1 MSSSP
6 SIYISHAWGG
16 ESEIIT
22 QQIVERFKKENLN
35 ITLDKN
41 DLGYRESITKFMEN
55 LGQADAIILVISNKY
70 LHSEY
75 CMFELLQIYDNKN
88 ILERIFPVVLD
99 EVSIAKSTDR
109 LELVKYWEN
118 QSTELETKIRELQSL
133 GHIDGITDDLNL
145 YYNIRNKIAKLTSIL
160 KDINTLNVGTH
171 RDSDFSHLVS
181 AVKKQIAN
189 KDTSTSETD
198 IPTINTALKTSEDIK
213 VEDPSKKKVTDQ
225 NGDNTKLN
233 TVFKYLVIAA
243 LFLPVGFLLK
253 SLNDNNES
261 GAKSQLAD
269 KVELVKPNPVP
280 NDSQNYKALL
290 EHDGSEVEKDN
301 IQTVV
306 QQKSNSLKES
316 EPTQYIKPAQ
326 PTKDAPGNTV
336 ETKMALPE
344 SKEVTEN
351 AILEAP
357 DKNREVLKEYN
368 VPFQYIEVKFTEDL
382 SSNHLSKGQT
392 VYIENVNPILY
403 GSKIIIPKS
412 AQVKC
417 LIKDAIS
424 SNNGSVGLLSLQ
436 IESVKA
442 VNNEWIP
449 LQYPVY
455 SLKKRAEIVFKKGQ
469 TISKVKLPSFKIA
482 IN

>member
-55 LGQADAIILVISNKY
+55 LGQADAIVLVISNKY

-171 RDSDFSHLVS
+171 RDSGFNHLVTS
-181 AVKKQIAN
+181 VQKHLAKRFNIEAETTTPVIQDKIIEKQADFN
-189 KDTSTSETD
+189 VDEE
-198 IPTINTALKTSEDIK
+198 L
-213 VEDPSKKKVTDQ
+213 KKKIVHSEEDK
-225 NGDNTKLN
+225 NKLN
-233 TVFKYLVIAA
+233 SIFKYLVMLA
-243 LFLPVGFLLK
+243 LIVPVGFLISNLTDQK
-253 SLNDNNES
+253 EVPNNVAEKNKDTVNTTLLATDQDNNPTTQEVIQTDNDNIKPNQHVIESSNIKPSNAAIISSPSLNSNLSKKEEEKPS
-261 GAKSQLAD
+261 G
-269 KVELVKPNPVP
+269 EVKPLIVP
-280 NDSQNYKALL
+280 ENTTKEDMPKA
-290 EHDGSEVEKDN
+290 SEIKKTY
-301 IQTVV
+301 TV
-306 QQKSNSLKES
+306 
-316 EPTQYIKPAQ
+316 PTQYIQAKF
-326 PTKDAPGNTV
+326 
-336 ETKMALPE
+336 PE
-344 SKEVTEN
+344 D
-351 AILEAP
+351 I
-357 DKNREVLKEYN
+357 
-368 VPFQYIEVKFTEDL
+368 
-382 SSNHLSKGQT
+382 SSNVASKGQV
-392 VYIENVNPILY
+392 VYLEN
-403 GSKIIIPKS
+403 
-412 AQVKC
+412 
-417 LIKDAIS
+417 IKAIS
-424 SNNGSVGLLSLQ
+424 SDSKVIIPQGGKIKCIVKDAVASQNGSVGLLSLQ
-436 IESVKA
+436 IESILA
-442 VNNEWIP
+442 VNNEWMP
-449 LQYPVY
+449 LQFPVY
-455 SLKKRAEIVFKKGQ
+455 SLKKREEIVFKKGQ
-469 TISKVKLPSFKIA
+469 TIDKIKLPEFKIST
-482 IN
+482 N

>member
-118 QSTELETKIRELQSL
+118 QSSELESKIRELQSL

-171 RDSDFSHLVS
+171 RDSDFNHLVTS
-181 AVKKQIAN
+181 VQKHLAKRFNIAAESINPVIQDKIIDKQADLGVDEAEI
-189 KDTSTSETD
+189 
-198 IPTINTALKTSEDIK
+198 
-213 VEDPSKKKVTDQ
+213 KKKTEFKEEDK
-225 NGDNTKLN
+225 NKLN
-233 TVFKYLVIAA
+233 SIIKYLVMLA
-243 LFLPVGFLLK
+243 LMVPVGFLISNLSDQK
-253 SLNDNNES
+253 EVPDGIVDEISDTSNQN
-261 GAKSQLAD
+261 QLALD
-269 KVELVKPNPVP
+269 KSNIT
-280 NDSQNYKALL
+280 
-290 EHDGSEVEKDN
+290 SEQDA
-301 IQTVV
+301 IQTESIYV
-306 QQKSNSLKES
+306 KSEKKLPESPTIKPSNSQPVLTQPLKNNITEKES
-316 EPTQYIKPAQ
+316 ETQTEVKKPLVVQDLTPKVEESISEVIKKTYSIPTQYIQA
-326 PTKDAPGNTV
+326 
-336 ETKMALPE
+336 
-344 SKEVTEN
+344 
-351 AILEAP
+351 
-357 DKNREVLKEYN
+357 
-368 VPFQYIEVKFTEDL
+368 KFPQDI
-382 SSNHLSKGQT
+382 SSNEVSKGQV
-392 VYIENVNPILY
+392 VYLEN
-403 GSKIIIPKS
+403 
-412 AQVKC
+412 
-417 LIKDAIS
+417 IKAIS
-424 SNNGSVGLLSLQ
+424 SDSKLIIPQGGKIKCIVKDAVASQNGSVGLLSLQ
-436 IESVKA
+436 IQSILA
-442 VNNEWIP
+442 VNNEWMP
-449 LQYPVY
+449 LQFPVY
-455 SLKKRAEIVFKKGQ
+455 SMKKREEIVFKKGQ
-469 TISKVKLPSFKIA
+469 TIDKIKLPEFKIST
-482 IN
+482 N

>member
-1 MSSSP
+1 M
-6 SIYISHAWGG
+6 
-16 ESEIIT
+16 
-22 QQIVERFKKENLN
+22 
-35 ITLDKN
+35 
-41 DLGYRESITKFMEN
+41 
-55 LGQADAIILVISNKY
+55 
-70 LHSEY
+70 
-75 CMFELLQIYDNKN
+75 
-88 ILERIFPVVLD
+88 
-99 EVSIAKSTDR
+99 
-109 LELVKYWEN
+109 
-118 QSTELETKIRELQSL
+118 
-133 GHIDGITDDLNL
+133 
-145 YYNIRNKIAKLTSIL
+145 
-160 KDINTLNVGTH
+160 
-171 RDSDFSHLVS
+171 
-181 AVKKQIAN
+181 
-189 KDTSTSETD
+189 
-198 IPTINTALKTSEDIK
+198 
-213 VEDPSKKKVTDQ
+213 
-225 NGDNTKLN
+225 
-233 TVFKYLVIAA
+233 VIAA

-253 SLNDNNES
+253 SLNDNSES

-326 PTKDAPGNTV
+326 PTKGCSRPTV

-403 GSKIIIPKS
+403 GSKIIIPK
-412 AQVKC
+412 AHK
-417 LIKDAIS
+417 
-424 SNNGSVGLLSLQ
+424 
-436 IESVKA
+436 
-442 VNNEWIP
+442 
-449 LQYPVY
+449 
-455 SLKKRAEIVFKKGQ
+455 
-469 TISKVKLPSFKIA
+469 
-482 IN
+482 